1 MTPFSKVKYMEL
13 TIQNISKQYGSKI
26 ALKDFSYTFCQGIYG
41 ILGANGAGKSTLLGL
56 ITDNVKRDGG
66 QILLNGKDILQQGK
80 AFRRLLGFMPQQQG
94 LYEGMT
100 VTGFL
105 AYMARLKE
113 IPGGRIREEIKRVLP
128 LTNMEEAA
136 HKKCYALSGG
146 MRQRLLLAQALLGDP
161 KILILDEPTAGLDP
175 RERGRLRDHIARLAQ
190 DRIVLLATHI
200 VSDIE
205 AIADDVLLMR
215 EGSLIRNGS
224 PADLIES
231 LPPESLPPD
240 NRPDLEDV
248 YLYYLGG
255 DPDV

>member
-1 MTPFSKVKYMEL
+1 MEL
-13 TIQNISKQYGSKI
+13 TIQNISKKYGNKI
-26 ALKDFSYTFCQGIYG
+26 ALKDFSYTFRQGIYG

-56 ITDNVKRDGG
+56 ITDNIRRDEGR
-66 QILLNGKDILQQGK
+66 ILLNGEDILRQGK

-113 IPGGRIREEIKRVLP
+113 IPGGKVREEINRVLS
-128 LTNMEEAA
+128 LSNLSDAA
-136 HKKCYALSGG
+136 HKKCYALSSG

-175 RERGRLRDHIARLAQ
+175 RERGRLRDHIAQLAQ

-215 EGSLIRNGS
+215 EGGIIRSG
-224 PADLIES
+224 PPDDLIKS
-231 LPPESLPPD
+231 LPPEVLSPD
-240 NRPDLEDV
+240 KQPDLEDV

>member
-1 MTPFSKVKYMEL
+1 MQNMEL
-13 TIQNISKQYGSKI
+13 TIQNVSKKYGSKV
-26 ALKDFSYTFCQGIYG
+26 ALKDFSYTFHEGIYG

-56 ITDNVKRDGG
+56 ITDNITRDEGR
-66 QILLNGKDILQQGK
+66 ILLNGTDILQQGK

-100 VTGFL
+100 VTAFL

-113 IPGGRIREEIKRVLP
+113 IPGGRVCAEIDRVLP
-128 LTNMEEAA
+128 LTNLSDAA

-175 RERGRLRDHIARLAQ
+175 RERGRLRDHIAQLAQ

-215 EGSLIRNGS
+215 EGSLIRSGS
-224 PADLIES
+224 PSELVES
-231 LPPESLPPD
+231 LPPGSLPPD
-240 NRPDLEDV
+240 QRPDLEAV

-255 DPDV
+255 DPNG